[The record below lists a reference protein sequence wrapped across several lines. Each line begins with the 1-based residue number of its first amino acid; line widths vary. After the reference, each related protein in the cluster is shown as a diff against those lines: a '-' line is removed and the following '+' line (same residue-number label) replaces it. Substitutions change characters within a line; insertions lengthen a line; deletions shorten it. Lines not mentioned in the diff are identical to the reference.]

1 MDTLIHVILAGMAV
15 GYVTELLG
23 TILEPWV
30 DSSLLKMWATLPLSV
45 GALYLLGHF
54 DLTLVTLAPAAGFFA
69 LIIMKV
75 VNRPVIL
82 QNVAQ
87 RVR

>member
-15 GYVTELLG
+15 GYITELLG
-23 TILEPWV
+23 TILDSWV
-30 DSSLLKMWATLPLSV
+30 DSSLVKLWTTLPLSA
-45 GALYLLGHF
+45 GALYLFGHF
-54 DLTLVTLAPAAGFFA
+54 DLTLITLAPAAGFFA
-69 LIIMKV
+69 LVMMKV

>member
-1 MDTLIHVILAGMAV
+1 MDMLIHVILAGMAV
-15 GYVTELLG
+15 GYITELLG
-23 TILEPWV
+23 TILDTWV
-30 DSSLLKMWATLPLSV
+30 DPTLLKLWTTLPLSV

-75 VNRPVIL
+75 INRPVIL

-87 RVR
+87 RLR

>member
-1 MDTLIHVILAGMAV
+1 MDILIHVLIAGMAV

-23 TILEPWV
+23 SLLDSWV
-30 DSSLLKMWATLPLSV
+30 DPTTLKMWLTVPLSA
-45 GALYLLGHF
+45 GALFLWGHF
-54 DLTLVTLAPAAGFFA
+54 DFTLITLAPAAGFFA
-69 LIIMKV
+69 LVLMKV